1 MTKYSNSKLDTFDQ
15 CKLKYKY
22 RYIDKIPVE
31 IETTIEA
38 FMGSMVHDTLEFL
51 YKQLQENKLPTLKDL
66 LEFHN
71 KKWEENYS
79 TNILIVKNNPSDFY
93 KDKGS
98 KFIINYYYKHYP
110 FNQSRTLALETQ
122 AFLPLD
128 SSRNYH
134 IRIDRL
140 SIGSDK
146 TIEVNDYKTNNRL
159 KTQNEVDKDRQLAM
173 YSLWVK
179 NKFPNSKIKLVWH
192 FLAFNQHLE
201 STRTHEELEK
211 LKLEVLTKI
220 KEIESAQDFP
230 ANQTPLC
237 NYCEF
242 QEICPEFKKTI

>member
-1 MTKYSNSKLDTFDQ
+1 MPNYSHSKLETFDQ

-51 YKQLQENKLPTLKDL
+51 YKQLQEKKLPTLKDL

-71 KKWEENYS
+71 QKWEDNY
-79 TNILIVKNNPSDFY
+79 NNKILIVKNNPPDFY

-98 KFIINYYYKHYP
+98 KFLINYYYKHYP
-110 FNQSRTLALETQ
+110 FDKSKTLALETQ
-122 AFLPLD
+122 AFFPLGP
-128 SSRNYH
+128 SKNYH
-134 IRIDRL
+134 VRIDRL
-140 SIGSDK
+140 SIRPDK

-159 KTQNEVDKDRQLAM
+159 KTQGEVNEDRQLAM

-179 NKFPNSKIKLVWH
+179 NRFPNSKVKLIWH

-201 STRTHEELEK
+201 STRTEEELHQ
-211 LKLEVLTKI
+211 LKLQVLKKI
-220 KEIESAQDFP
+220 KEIESAQEFP
-230 ANQTPLC
+230 ANTGPLC

-242 QEICPEFKKTI
+242 QDICSEFKKAI